1 MAMSS
6 KLVEEKHE
14 VNFNNITG
22 SQSRFAAW
30 KKSMDEL
37 VGSFYKNS
45 RQPSPDEIM
54 AVLNDKLDELSSL
67 IAAVGET
74 GLELPDFEGILIQI
88 RSTLETSDDT
98 KQAGLNVSTSTML
111 LIDIF

>member
-14 VNFNNITG
+14 NNFKNVTEP
-22 SQSRFAAW
+22 QSRFAAW

-54 AVLNDKLDELSSL
+54 AVLSDKLDELSSL
-67 IAAVGET
+67 IAAMGET
-74 GLELPDFEGILIQI
+74 GLELPDIEGILMQI

-98 KQAGLNVSTSTML
+98 KQAGLNDSTSTML
-111 LIDIF
+111 LIDIY